1 MYTLGELKKQNQEI
15 SDLADVLD
23 VLIKDSRLIS
33 NPFVCDLVSRFNEK
47 VWMHLVFEDN
57 SLYNELAK
65 HHNPDISNL
74 AENFHTSTKA
84 IRKEFSDYV
93 KLWCK
98 ASGADH
104 HQQAFCAQ
112 TPEILSKVKQRIKFE
127 TEKMFPLVES
137 ETFSTTD

>member
-1 MYTLGELKKQNQEI
+1 MYSLSELKKQNQEI
-15 SDLADVLD
+15 GDLADVLD
-23 VLIKDSRLIS
+23 VLINKQNLIQ
-33 NPFVCDLVSRFNEK
+33 NPFVCDLVCRFNEK

-74 AENFHTSTKA
+74 AESFHNSTKA

-104 HQQAFCAQ
+104 HQQAFCEQ
-112 TPEILSKVKQRIKFE
+112 TPKILNKVRQRIKFE

-137 ETFSTTD
+137 DEFSTTD

>member
-1 MYTLGELKKQNQEI
+1 MYSLSELKKQNQEI
-15 SDLADVLD
+15 GDLADVLD
-23 VLIKDSRLIS
+23 VLINKQNLIH
-33 NPFVCDLVSRFNEK
+33 NPFVCDLVCRFNEK

-74 AENFHTSTKA
+74 AESFHNSTKA

-104 HQQAFCAQ
+104 HQRAFCEQ
-112 TPEILSKVKQRIKFE
+112 TPEILNKVRQRIKFE

-137 ETFSTTD
+137 DEFSTTD